1 MNRIDYKK
9 LYHDIIRDKYPNKE
23 KYCKKIMSK
32 KHLTIFDIM
41 ELNRKLFGDIN
52 INENQKFRSYTR
64 EDILNILD
72 YQKNNKLNNTQL
84 ANHFKLSRNTISKWK
99 KVLS

>member
-32 KHLTIFDIM
+32 KNLTIFY
-41 ELNRKLFGDIN
+41 F
-52 INENQKFRSYTR
+52 F
-64 EDILNILD
+64 
-72 YQKNNKLNNTQL
+72 
-84 ANHFKLSRNTISKWK
+84 
-99 KVLS
+99 

>member
-9 LYHDIIRDKYPNKE
+9 LYHDIIKDKYPSKE

-41 ELNRKLFGDIN
+41 ELNKKLFGYKN

-72 YQKNNKLNNTQL
+72 YQKINKLNNTQL

-99 KVLS
+99 KVL